1 MSTISRR
8 SLLSG
13 LGVVAVSG
21 SLPVTAATSLLRV
34 SKDPNCGCCSAWIEH
49 VQAAGFI
56 TEVHDLTDLSTL
68 KTRLSIPA
76 ALHSCH
82 TAQIEGYV
90 IEGHVPASA
99 IRRLL
104 KKRPLAIGLAVPG
117 MPIGSPG
124 MEVSGAPAETY
135 DVILFERYA
144 QKIYSRYK
152 GGEEISSRL

>member
-49 VQAAGFI
+49 V
-56 TEVHDLTDLSTL
+56 LTDLSTL